1 MSSWCCIAGTAGT
14 YFWIN
19 GKLNRSV
26 TLPATTATSAG
37 TNWLIAGSDQ
47 RTGISRTERAQLHLG
62 ADGADASDSLMLLH
76 MGTGKPV
83 LISIPRDSYVPIPG
97 HGSNKI
103 NAALAIGGPT
113 LLVQTVESVT
123 GLKIDHYMGIGFGGL
138 AGVVSAVGGVRM
150 CVKTAVPADPTGD
163 SGFKGLAAGCHN
175 LNGTQAIA
183 FVRDRHSFATS
194 DLQRI
199 QDQRAFLSA
208 LLSKATSPGVYLN
221 PFTALPF
228 ASTAASSI
236 AVDKGTSLWDLI
248 QVAQALRGP
257 QTGTVPIANAN
268 YQTSAGDA
276 VEWDRTQALKLFN
289 ALQGGQAGPGRAA
302 ERHPGRLAFGRH
314 AAGGASDG
322 SDGFGRFERRLFG
335 VSVRVKVGLDTVT
348 RRCCVVSVRF
358 LPGVRRRALFG
369 APRTDLTG
377 GLMSRAGV
385 DEEASLGLSTRE
397 IEVMSLIAGGHT
409 NGEIAAHLFL
419 AEKTVKNHVR
429 RIYSKLGVHNRPA
442 AIAHW
447 LEARTP
453 ARFLARVPPRG
464 RPTDPSAA
472 FDNPE
477 FGQRAPA

>member
-1 MSSWCCIAGTAGT
+1 MSENDPWKSWYQEPTPSDPPSADRTVSMPQPSNRPTFEPNPGSGGGGYGAGGYGGGASGGAGGGGGWGAQPPLVSPPGSPPVGAPGRGGQGGGRRWRFWGQPGRHGRRIALVIGVVVLLIIAGTAGT
-14 YFWIN
+14 YFWVN

-26 TLPATTATSAG
+26 AMPATTATSAG

-103 NAALAIGGPT
+103 NAALAIGGPK

-138 AGVVSAVGGVRM
+138 ADVVSAVGGVQM

-257 QTGTVPIANAN
+257 QSGTVPIANAN
-268 YQTSAGDA
+268 YETSAGDA
-276 VEWDRTQALKLFN
+276 VLWDRAQALKLFS
-289 ALQGGQAGPGRAA
+289 ALKAGTPVPAGL
-302 ERHPGRLAFGRH
+302 LAGTQ
-314 AAGGASDG
+314 
-322 SDGFGRFERRLFG
+322 
-335 VSVRVKVGLDTVT
+335 VG
-348 RRCCVVSVRF
+348 
-358 LPGVRRRALFG
+358 
-369 APRTDLTG
+369 
-377 GLMSRAGV
+377 
-385 DEEASLGLSTRE
+385 
-397 IEVMSLIAGGHT
+397 
-409 NGEIAAHLFL
+409 
-419 AEKTVKNHVR
+419 
-429 RIYSKLGVHNRPA
+429 
-442 AIAHW
+442 
-447 LEARTP
+447 
-453 ARFLARVPPRG
+453 
-464 RPTDPSAA
+464 
-472 FDNPE
+472 
-477 FGQRAPA
+477 

>member
-1 MSSWCCIAGTAGT
+1 MSENDPWKSWYQEPTPPDPASADRTVSMPQPSNRPSFEPTPGSGGGGAGGYGSGAGGGYGSGGAGGGYGGGGWGAQPPLVSPHGTPGVAPGRGGPGSGRKWRFWGQPGRHGRRIALVIGVVILLFIAGTAGT

-19 GKLNRSV
+19 GKLDRSV

-103 NAALAIGGPT
+103 NAALAIGGPK

-257 QTGTVPIANAN
+257 QSGTVPIANAN

-276 VEWDRTQALKLFN
+276 VEWDRSQALKLFN
-289 ALQGGQAGPGRAA
+289 ALQEGKPVPAGLLSGTQ
-302 ERHPGRLAFGRH
+302 
-314 AAGGASDG
+314 
-322 SDGFGRFERRLFG
+322 
-335 VSVRVKVGLDTVT
+335 VG
-348 RRCCVVSVRF
+348 
-358 LPGVRRRALFG
+358 
-369 APRTDLTG
+369 
-377 GLMSRAGV
+377 
-385 DEEASLGLSTRE
+385 
-397 IEVMSLIAGGHT
+397 
-409 NGEIAAHLFL
+409 
-419 AEKTVKNHVR
+419 
-429 RIYSKLGVHNRPA
+429 
-442 AIAHW
+442 
-447 LEARTP
+447 
-453 ARFLARVPPRG
+453 
-464 RPTDPSAA
+464 
-472 FDNPE
+472 
-477 FGQRAPA
+477 